1 MKIENICI
9 NCMKEKASHG
19 TKCEYCGFDL
29 TTAVIPAHH
38 LKPFSI
44 LAGKYL
50 VGRAIGEGGF
60 GITYIGMDLNLEMRV
75 AIKEYYPNGS
85 AVRDI
90 NGEGATVQSQSRESR
105 ALYENGREKFINEA
119 KTLAKCVD
127 FPEIVT
133 VKDFFKEN
141 NTAYIVMEYIDG
153 KTLRTYLNEKGS
165 RISVNE
171 TINMMKP
178 LICSLGKVHK
188 MNLIHRDI
196 SPDNIMICKDGS
208 IKILDFGGARDFVAN
223 GDKSLSVM
231 MKPGYTPEEQ
241 YRTGKEQGP
250 WTDVYALCATMY
262 RCITGQIPQAAWER
276 VSKDNLKP
284 ITELQPNCSG
294 EVAYVIQKGLSV
306 YKKDRWQS
314 MEELYDS
321 LYKEDVVEEV
331 EKEEYKENIDRKENR
346 DYKEYKEKR
355 QERKQKDHFAFGV
368 IGGVLITLLVEIVG
382 NYIYKKVSEFT
393 PKTQK
398 EKGGEE
404 QPQTTPTVI
413 TPTPSITQKGE
424 LSPSSGNL
432 AFSDVQLRVGEAI
445 SDEEIENIDK
455 YFTSSIIERDSEIFD
470 RINGKSY
477 RDNDDI
483 SLEDLRYVTIP
494 YYNFDQQ
501 VMLGEMIVN
510 VEIQNDVR
518 SIFGE
523 LFNNKYEINSMRLI
537 DDYWEEGTNA
547 YIANNNSIEA
557 NNTSCFCYRQVTGGE
572 SISNHG
578 YGRAIDINPQQN
590 PYVENGQ
597 NSHRNAD
604 EYVNNR
610 YVGEPHVIVA
620 SDEDICYSTFT
631 KYGFT
636 WGGNW
641 TNPIDY
647 QHFEKPVF

>member
-9 NCMKEKASHG
+9 NCMKEKNSHG

-105 ALYENGREKFINEA
+105 ALYESGREKFINEA

-153 KTLRTYLNEKGS
+153 KTLRTYLNEKGG

-241 YRTGKEQGP
+241 YRTGKEQ
-250 WTDVYALCATMY
+250 
-262 RCITGQIPQAAWER
+262 
-276 VSKDNLKP
+276 
-284 ITELQPNCSG
+284 
-294 EVAYVIQKGLSV
+294 
-306 YKKDRWQS
+306 KKR
-314 MEELYDS
+314 
-321 LYKEDVVEEV
+321 
-331 EKEEYKENIDRKENR
+331 
-346 DYKEYKEKR
+346 R
-355 QERKQKDHFAFGV
+355 QC
-368 IGGVLITLLVEIVG
+368 
-382 NYIYKKVSEFT
+382 
-393 PKTQK
+393 
-398 EKGGEE
+398 
-404 QPQTTPTVI
+404 
-413 TPTPSITQKGE
+413 
-424 LSPSSGNL
+424 
-432 AFSDVQLRVGEAI
+432 
-445 SDEEIENIDK
+445 
-455 YFTSSIIERDSEIFD
+455 
-470 RINGKSY
+470 
-477 RDNDDI
+477 
-483 SLEDLRYVTIP
+483 
-494 YYNFDQQ
+494 
-501 VMLGEMIVN
+501 
-510 VEIQNDVR
+510 
-518 SIFGE
+518 
-523 LFNNKYEINSMRLI
+523 
-537 DDYWEEGTNA
+537 
-547 YIANNNSIEA
+547 
-557 NNTSCFCYRQVTGGE
+557 CFCYL
-572 SISNHG
+572 
-578 YGRAIDINPQQN
+578 
-590 PYVENGQ
+590 
-597 NSHRNAD
+597 
-604 EYVNNR
+604 
-610 YVGEPHVIVA
+610 
-620 SDEDICYSTFT
+620 
-631 KYGFT
+631 
-636 WGGNW
+636 
-641 TNPIDY
+641 
-647 QHFEKPVF
+647 